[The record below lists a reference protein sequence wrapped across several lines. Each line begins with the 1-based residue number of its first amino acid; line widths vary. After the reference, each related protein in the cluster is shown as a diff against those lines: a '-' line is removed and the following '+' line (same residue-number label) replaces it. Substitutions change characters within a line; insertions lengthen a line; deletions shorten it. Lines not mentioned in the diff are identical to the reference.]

1 MLTRTQAQ
9 LAQLSNAERQVGE
22 WILAHPQEALH
33 QDTRTLAAQIGVSQ
47 PTLVRFARSLGCTGF
62 DDFRLQLAQDI
73 GSRPPGP
80 PVTLATIAA
89 SADLDTLCR
98 SFFDYAIAAM
108 GQVRDRLD
116 RPALAAAVALLDGAR
131 QVMFFGYGN
140 AASVA
145 EDARR
150 RFLRLQ
156 MLVSAASDPS
166 LQALAAGQLQRGDV
180 LVLVSHTGLA
190 AGLGELVAAVRGRRA
205 GHHHQPVAPGRPG
218 RRHAGPGR
226 ARQRRRADARHRA
239 TRAAGGDR
247 PAGHRRGKARAEDR
261 SPGLSRW
268 RTDRS
273 TGRDRHGFQAPFG
286 HSARFHAAHRVND
299 ATPW

>member
-1 MLTRTQAQ
+1 VLTRTQAQ

-33 QDTRTLAAQIGVSQ
+33 QDTRKLASQIGVSQ

-62 DDFRLQLAQDI
+62 DDFRLQLAQEI
-73 GSRPPGP
+73 GSRPEGP

-98 SFFDYAIAAM
+98 SFFDYAIAAL

-116 RPALAAAVALLDGAR
+116 RAALARAVTLLDEAR

-145 EDARR
+145 DDARR

-180 LVLVSHTGLA
+180 LVLLSHTGLA
-190 AGLGELVAAVRGRRA
+190 AGLGELVSAVRGREARVLAITTSASPLAGLADVVLGIDVPDSGDALTPGTAQLAQLAVIDLLALAVASARA
-205 GHHHQPVAPGRPG
+205 TKA
-218 RRHAGPGR
+218 A
-226 ARQRRRADARHRA
+226 RRAVRA
-239 TRAAGGDR
+239 LPSRR
-247 PAGHRRGKARAEDR
+247 P
-261 SPGLSRW
+261 
-268 RTDRS
+268 RTDKKADS
-273 TGRDRHGFQAPFG
+273 KA
-286 HSARFHAAHRVND
+286 
-299 ATPW
+299 